1 MNRITT
7 SLARAI
13 DVDRRTRALA
23 LGAIALAMTLG
34 LTATATA
41 TPKGKFAVF
50 SDCPLTTPGLTACVY
65 AETTSGEFVVG
76 STTVPISK
84 PVVLQGGVI
93 SKFKEN
99 EAEEVEVTE
108 EFVGAADGHTL
119 SATPLNVP
127 GGLAGLIKC
136 NEISNFLAKL
146 ACEVV
151 FENGLTGVTATTELA
166 APASSIGL
174 NEGNLLV
181 GEGTA
186 LSLPVKVKLSN
197 PLLGESCYIGSN
209 AHPVVLNLTT
219 GTTSPPEPN
228 KPIKGSP
235 GKISVIEGLLRDE
248 GASLV
253 NNSFAAPGVDGC
265 GGIFSF
271 IIDPLVDAKV
281 ELPAA
286 AGRNTAILNSTFEQA
301 GVKAVKESE

>member
-1 MNRITT
+1 MSQITT
-7 SLARAI
+7 PVVRSIGVSRSVLA
-13 DVDRRTRALA
+13 VV
-23 LGAIALAMTLG
+23 LGVIALTITLG
-34 LTATATA
+34 LASTAAA

-50 SDCPLTTPGLTACVY
+50 SDCPLTTSGVTACIY

-76 STTVPISK
+76 NTTVPISK
-84 PVVLQGGVI
+84 PVILQGGVI
-93 SKFKEN
+93 TKITEN
-99 EAEEVEVTE
+99 EAEEVEISE

-119 SATPLNVP
+119 PATALNVP

-136 NEISNFLAKL
+136 NEISNFLVKL

-174 NEGNLLV
+174 NEGNLLDAT
-181 GEGTA
+181 GTA
-186 LSLPVKVKLSN
+186 LSLPIKVKLSN

-228 KPIKGSP
+228 KSIKGSP
-235 GKISVIEGLLRDE
+235 GKIGAVEGLLTDE

-253 NNSFAAPGVDGC
+253 NNSFAAPGVEGC
-265 GGIFSF
+265 GGIFSS
-271 IIDPLVDAKV
+271 IINPLVDAKV

-286 AGRNTAILNSTFEQA
+286 AGHNTAILNSTFKQA
-301 GVKAVKESE
+301 GVKTVKESE